1 MPAPDEPYVVVA
13 NQNGKLLQR
22 ISTDYET
29 STFALEAGATLDLAD
44 PHGAAAEVG
53 SSSLLAMPGV

>member
-1 MPAPDEPYVVVA
+1 VPAPDEPYVVVA
-13 NQNGKLLQR
+13 NQNGRLLQR

-44 PHGAAAEVG
+44 PHG
-53 SSSLLAMPGV
+53 LRLRLK